1 MIPEIRH
8 YLSSLED
15 MRSQVGG
22 IIQGLNAEALNWRPP
37 LPAGADGVNSLAVLA
52 VHVAGAEHFWIA
64 ECIGRYPATRVR
76 DNEFKYVA
84 TSPDEALARLRK
96 TGEETQA
103 VLEKLTTDELESTFM
118 KDDHGVPARWAIHHI
133 IYHSGLHI
141 GHMQLTYQL
150 WNKGKAAQSPRWFDR
165 LPK

>member
-1 MIPEIRH
+1 MLPEIRH
-8 YLSSLED
+8 YLSSLDD

-22 IIQGLNAEALNWRPP
+22 IIQGLDAEALNWRPS

-52 VHVAGAEHFWIA
+52 VHVAGSEHFWIA

-76 DNEFKYVA
+76 DDEFKYVA
-84 TSPDEALARLRK
+84 TSPDEALARLSK
-96 TGEETQA
+96 TGEESHA
-103 VLEKLTTDELESTFM
+103 VLSKLTAEELESTFM
-118 KDDHGVPARWAIHHI
+118 KDDHAVPVRWAIHHI